1 MVRCIFVYFWKNL
14 AYYTILCDN
23 TMTEFIM
30 KRIIIF
36 LLWVLFMPSV
46 FAFAKPDSV
55 IVCDY
60 FSGIKN
66 NESLLNQFFMYM
78 PKGGDIHNH
87 LTGSAYAET
96 YFKLAVED
104 QLWLD
109 MDTGKLYPTQ
119 VAAQKAGVA
128 SPVQLNSSMSN
139 LNNLRRRL
147 LDLWSISKFK
157 AFHSVLKA
165 GSDFFNA
172 FDLFLAAAGGHL
184 VELLQELK
192 YRAAVENVQ
201 YLEIMAMSP
210 RIGVDEIDRFFGEGT
225 YEKDNKALEKSIV
238 GKKTSLTHSLELI
251 YNRWEKSKE
260 MAKMVKDYVHL
271 MDSIDVNSNLADV
284 PNAPV
289 CLYQTYAVRNADPL
303 RVFAQ
308 LYLSFKACADES
320 NTRFV
325 GVNIISP
332 EDGDLSM
339 KYYREHMEMFGFLKK
354 KALKPVKLSIH
365 AGELTM
371 GLVKPEELGSHIRD
385 AVYIAKADRIGHGT
399 DIVFEKESVSLIN
412 DLRLRN
418 IPVEI
423 HLSSNEAVLG
433 LRENNHP
440 FPIYFKAGVPL
451 VIATDDAG
459 VLRTSLFEQY
469 TLLTLRY
476 GLSYYEIKKLVRN
489 SITYSFASD
498 EMKKKL
504 LNKLEVEF
512 HRFEARWVDN
522 IAIMKQWDG

>member
-1 MVRCIFVYFWKNL
+1 MVRCIFAYFWKNL

-36 LLWVLFMPSV
+36 LLWVLFIPSV
-46 FAFAKPDSV
+46 FASVKPDSIKV
-55 IVCDY
+55 YEY
-60 FSGIKN
+60 FNEIKN

-87 LTGSAYAET
+87 LTGSVYAET

-104 QLWLD
+104 RLWLD
-109 MDTGKLYPTQ
+109 METGKLYPTQ
-119 VAAQKAGVA
+119 LAAQKAGVA
-128 SPVQLNSSMSN
+128 SPVQLTASMNN
-139 LNNLRRRL
+139 LNNIRRRL

-165 GSDFFNA
+165 GNDFFNA
-172 FDLFLAAAGGHL
+172 FDLFLAAAGKHL

-192 YRAAVENVQ
+192 HRAAIENVQ

-210 RIGVDEIDRFFGEGT
+210 RIGMDEIDRFFGEGT
-225 YEKDNKALEKSIV
+225 YERENKILEKNIV

-251 YNRWEKSKE
+251 YNQWEKSE
-260 MAKMVKDYVHL
+260 DMAKIVKDYVHL
-271 MDSIDVNSNLADV
+271 MDSIDVNSNLVDI
-284 PNAPV
+284 PNAPI

-308 LYLSFKACADES
+308 LYLSFKACMDES
-320 NTRFV
+320 NTCFV

-339 KYYREHMEMFGFLKK
+339 KDYRGHMEMFGFLKK

-385 AVYIAKADRIGHGT
+385 AVYIANADRIGHGT
-399 DIVFEKESVSLIN
+399 DIVFERESVSLIE
-412 DLRLRN
+412 DLKRRN
-418 IPVEI
+418 IPIEI
-423 HLSSNEAVLG
+423 NLSSNEAVLG

-451 VIATDDAG
+451 VISTDDAG
-459 VLRTSLFEQY
+459 VLRTNLSEQY

-498 EMKKKL
+498 EIKKIL

>member
-1 MVRCIFVYFWKNL
+1 
-14 AYYTILCDN
+14 
-23 TMTEFIM
+23 MTYFIM
-30 KRIIIF
+30 KRIAIF
-36 LLWVLFMPSV
+36 LLWVFLIPSISASV
-46 FAFAKPDSV
+46 RPDSV
-55 IVCDY
+55 IIYDY

-66 NESLLNQFFMYM
+66 NESLLNQFFRDM
-78 PKGGDIHNH
+78 PKGGDLHNH
-87 LTGSAYAET
+87 LTGSVYAET

-104 QLWLD
+104 RLWLD

-119 VAAQKAGVA
+119 FAAQKAGVV
-128 SPVQLNSSMSN
+128 SPVQLDASMGN

-147 LDLWSISKFK
+147 LDLWSISRFK
-157 AFHSVLKA
+157 TFNSVLKA

-172 FDLFLAAAGGHL
+172 FDLFLAAAGAHL
-184 VELLQELK
+184 VELLHELK
-192 YRAAVENVQ
+192 YRAAIENVQ

-210 RIGVDEIDRFFGEGT
+210 RIGADEIDRFFGKGT
-225 YEKDNKALEKSIV
+225 YEKDNKALEKNIL
-238 GKKTSLTHSLELI
+238 GKKTCLTHSLEHI

-271 MDSIDVNSNLADV
+271 MDSIDVNSNLKDV

-308 LYLSFKACADES
+308 LYLSFKACMDES
-320 NTRFV
+320 NSRFV

-339 KYYREHMEMFGFLKK
+339 KYYRGHMEMFGFLKK

-385 AVYIAKADRIGHGT
+385 AVYLANADRIGHGT
-399 DIVFEKESVSLIN
+399 DIVYEKESVSLIN
-412 DLRLRN
+412 DLRLRH
-418 IPVEI
+418 IPIEI
-423 HLSSNEAVLG
+423 NLTSNEAVLG

-451 VIATDDAG
+451 IISTDDAG
-459 VLRTSLFEQY
+459 VLRTSLSEQY

-476 GLSYYEIKKLVRN
+476 GLDYYEIKKLVRN

-498 EMKKKL
+498 EKKKML
-504 LNKLEVEF
+504 FNKLEMEF
-512 HRFEARWVDN
+512 HRFESRWVDN
-522 IAIMKQWDG
+522 IAVMKQWGG

>member
-30 KRIIIF
+30 KRTIIF
-36 LLWVLFMPSV
+36 LLWVLFMPFV
-46 FAFAKPDSV
+46 FASVKPDSL
-55 IVCDY
+55 IVYDY

-87 LTGSAYAET
+87 LTGSVYAET

-109 MDTGKLYPTQ
+109 MDAGKLYPTQ
-119 VAAQKAGVA
+119 LAAQKAGVA
-128 SPVQLNSSMSN
+128 SPVQLNASMSN

-165 GSDFFNA
+165 GNDFFNA
-172 FDLFLAAAGGHL
+172 FDLFLAAAGAHL

-210 RIGVDEIDRFFGEGT
+210 RIGMDEIDRFFGQGT
-225 YEKDNKALEKSIV
+225 YERENKALEKSIV

-251 YNRWEKSKE
+251 YNQWEKSKE
-260 MAKMVKDYVHL
+260 MAKIVKNYVHF
-271 MDSIDVNSNLADV
+271 MDSIDVNSNLVDV

-308 LYLSFKACADES
+308 LYLSFKACSDES

-339 KYYREHMEMFGFLKK
+339 KYYRGHMEMFGFLKK

-385 AVYIAKADRIGHGT
+385 AVYIAKADRIGHGA
-399 DIVFEKESVSLIN
+399 DIVFEKESVSLID
-412 DLRLRN
+412 DLKRRN

-498 EMKKKL
+498 EMKKIL